1 MTFFLK
7 LNLNRVQFSFLEK
20 KDVTFFLQKNNQR
33 QVPKLLRI
41 YTRREV
47 NFVTENRLR
56 AADSRNVFVC
66 LYIFLKFTC
75 HAKQRYKNDI

>member
-1 MTFFLK
+1 ML
-7 LNLNRVQFSFLEK
+7 L
-20 KDVTFFLQKNNQR
+20 FFLQRNNQR

-47 NFVTENRLR
+47 NLVTENRLR

-75 HAKQRYKNDI
+75 HAKQRYKNDIYVITLRLNLRIIITV